1 MKINSNEEF
10 ADDIRLA
17 LEQLWSP
24 STVIF
29 RGSFA
34 ARTYDEF
41 SDIDLQANIQ
51 APLNEDFYLKLESF
65 LCKRYG
71 PFTMR
76 YDPDHKNNIVCQDL
90 RISIYSV
97 SIFWRVDLNIES
109 SKPCEAKYP
118 NPFPP
123 FSIPMSAFWNIV
135 WGVKYRKRNKQQEA
149 GHYLRCACEKLAIPI
164 MPYTKNNAS
173 ILLEKLSK
181 IPEINKKLIKS
192 LAKEI
197 T

>member
-71 PFTMR
+71 PF
-76 YDPDHKNNIVCQDL
+76 C
-90 RISIYSV
+90 ISDNQTI
-97 SIFWRVDLNIES
+97 
-109 SKPCEAKYP
+109 
-118 NPFPP
+118 
-123 FSIPMSAFWNIV
+123 
-135 WGVKYRKRNKQQEA
+135 G
-149 GHYLRCACEKLAIPI
+149 G
-164 MPYTKNNAS
+164 
-173 ILLEKLSK
+173 
-181 IPEINKKLIKS
+181 
-192 LAKEI
+192 
-197 T
+197 